1 MLNNTR
7 TSPLLHTPLKSR
19 NSSFA
24 SDFYDEI
31 AEYITGY
38 VPTSGRGAF
47 NAKINLPEGAGITK
61 AVLSMNGADMQDKV
75 DYSMSSPGVLP
86 LSAR

>member
-7 TSPLLHTPLKSR
+7 KSLLLHTPLKFR

-24 SDFYDEI
+24 SEFFDEI

-61 AVLSMNGADMQDKV
+61 AVLSMNGADMQDNV